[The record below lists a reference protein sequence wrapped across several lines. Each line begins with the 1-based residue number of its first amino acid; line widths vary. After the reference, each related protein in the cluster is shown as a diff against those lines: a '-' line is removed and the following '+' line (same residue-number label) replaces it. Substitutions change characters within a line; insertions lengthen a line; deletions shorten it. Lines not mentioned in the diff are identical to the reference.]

1 MGQGDQSQRYLKEYL
16 EPFHIYHVDDDSA
29 VDISIWLSKQG
40 RQYRDWI
47 VLEGRMYES
56 NTFVHIKNPKTCLL
70 FEVAF
75 SQHII
80 KRYVDRKPI
89 A

>member
-1 MGQGDQSQRYLKEYL
+1 MGQGHNTQRYLEEYL
-16 EPFHIYHVDDDSA
+16 EAFHVYHVDDDSA
-29 VDISIWLSKQG
+29 AAISIWLSQQG
-40 RQYRDWI
+40 RQYRDWV

-56 NTFVHIKNPKTCLL
+56 STFVHIKNPKVCFL

-80 KRYVDRKPI
+80 KRYVDRKGTS
-89 A
+89 